1 MRKQIKLTVEIG
13 DANYVKPGEYFA
25 ILAPDGKTI
34 VSLQRREDDLS
45 MTTIAATP
53 VPTETKTGEIDLKTA
68 AAGDKLEITPTTG
81 KTMSKVTINVVDT
94 TEDTSGTE

>member
-34 VSLQRREDDLS
+34 VSLQRREDNLS

-53 VPTETKTGEIDLKTA
+53 VPTEAKTEEIDLKTA
-68 AAGDKLEITPTTG
+68 AAGDKIEITPSSG
-81 KTMSKVTINVVDT
+81 KTLSKVTINVVDSS
-94 TEDTSGTE
+94 E

>member
-34 VSLQRREDDLS
+34 VSLKRREDNLS

-53 VPTETKTGEIDLKTA
+53 VPTETKTEEIDLKTA
-68 AAGDKLEITPTTG
+68 KEGDKIEITPTSG
-81 KTMSKVTINVVDT
+81 KTLSKVTINIVDS
-94 TEDTSGTE
+94 TEVGNIEL

>member
-1 MRKQIKLTVEIG
+1 MRKQIKLAVEIG

-25 ILAPDGKTI
+25 VLAADGKTI

-53 VPTETKTGEIDLKTA
+53 VETEEKSGEIDLKTA
-68 AAGDKLEITPTTG
+68 AKGDKLEITPTTG

-94 TEDTSGTE
+94 TEAAGTE